1 MKNLLYLKDEQL
13 KGFIEKIFVGYRETF
28 NDSKKV
34 LKKYNLGTAHHKAMH
49 LISFYNGITITQL
62 LNKLNVTKQSLN
74 RVINDLKKLNYLEF
88 KKDIKDTRVKHI
100 FLNDRGKKIFD
111 EIFLSQKKRIYKALL
126 NSSSK
131 EVINFEIVL
140 KRIIDGKF

>member
-13 KGFIEKIFVGYRETF
+13 KGFIEKIFVGYRESF

-34 LKKYNLGTAHHKAMH
+34 LKKYNLGTDHNKAMH

-100 FLNDRGKKIFD
+100 FLNNKGEKIFD
-111 EIFLSQKKRIYKALL
+111 EIFLSQKKRIYKAFL

-140 KRIIDGKF
+140 KRIINGKF

>member
-34 LKKYNLGTAHHKAMH
+34 LKKYNLGKAHHKAMH

-88 KKDIKDTRVKHI
+88 KKDTKDTRVKHI
-100 FLNDRGKKIFD
+100 FLNDKGKKIFE

-131 EVINFEIVL
+131 EVINFELVL

>member
-1 MKNLLYLKDEQL
+1 MKDLLYLKDEQL

-49 LISFYNGITITQL
+49 LISFYDGITITQL

-88 KKDIKDTRVKHI
+88 KKDTKDTRVKHI
-100 FLNDRGKKIFD
+100 FLNDKGKKIFD
-111 EIFLSQKKRIYKALL
+111 EIFLSQKKGFIKHYLIQVRK
-126 NSSSK
+126 K
-131 EVINFEIVL
+131 
-140 KRIIDGKF
+140 

>member
-34 LKKYNLGTAHHKAMH
+34 LKKYILGPAHHQAMH

-88 KKDIKDTRVKHI
+88 KKDTKDTRVKHI
-100 FLNDRGKKIFD
+100 FLNERGQKIFE
-111 EIFLSQKKRIYKALL
+111 EIFLSQKKRIYKAFL

-131 EVINFEIVL
+131 EVINFELVL

>member
-1 MKNLLYLKDEQL
+1 MKNLLNLKDEQL

-34 LKKYNLGTAHHKAMH
+34 LKKYNLGWAVPKALH
-49 LISFYNGITITQL
+49 LISFYDGITITQL

-88 KKDIKDTRVKHI
+88 KKDTKDTRVKHI
-100 FLNDRGKKIFD
+100 FLNDKGKKIFD

>member
-34 LKKYNLGTAHHKAMH
+34 LKKYNLGTAHHKALH
-49 LISFYNGITITQL
+49 LISFYDGITITQL

-88 KKDIKDTRVKHI
+88 KKDTKDTRKKHVYLSEQGEHLFNQI
-100 FLNDRGKKIFD
+100 FSI
-111 EIFLSQKKRIYKALL
+111 QKKRIHKALL
-126 NSSSK
+126 NSSSD
-131 EVINFEIVL
+131 EVLHFNSVL
-140 KRIIDGKF
+140 KKIINE

>member
-13 KGFIEKIFVGYRETF
+13 KGFIEKIFVGYRETV

-34 LKKYNLGTAHHKAMH
+34 LKKYNLGTAHHKTLH
-49 LISFYNGITITQL
+49 LISFYDGITITQL

-88 KKDIKDTRVKHI
+88 KKDTKDTRVKHI
-100 FLNDRGKKIFD
+100 FLNDKGKKIFD

-140 KRIIDGKF
+140 KRIIDGQF